1 MSSIISRL
9 SIDWGQSFP
18 APLLSPYEAA
28 VALKKC
34 QWQEE
39 GYPMDFYANDSL
51 GQWTPNH
58 KPPGKYLRSILQ
70 NLMKVFSSN
79 PFIRD
84 FTDID
89 MLDTHESRYAFTLLA
104 RCFKGPYISTYSF
117 ISSIALC
124 ITLSNDLICFLFR
137 MWRLWVW

>member
-1 MSSIISRL
+1 
-9 SIDWGQSFP
+9 
-18 APLLSPYEAA
+18 
-28 VALKKC
+28 
-34 QWQEE
+34 
-39 GYPMDFYANDSL
+39 MDFYANDSL

-104 RCFKGPYISTYSF
+104 RCFKGPYIYIFIHFNSF
-117 ISSIALC
+117 VQWSNLFSFQNVEIVGVVSLISLTVKRNKTIIFTKISL
-124 ITLSNDLICFLFR
+124 
-137 MWRLWVW
+137 